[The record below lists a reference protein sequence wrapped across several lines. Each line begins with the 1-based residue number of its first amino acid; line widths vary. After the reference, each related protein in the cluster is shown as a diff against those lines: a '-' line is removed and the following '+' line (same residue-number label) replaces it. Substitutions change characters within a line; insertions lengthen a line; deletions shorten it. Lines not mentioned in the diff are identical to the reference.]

1 MSLLGEYPLREL
13 LSSLRAGDLV
23 GGLRGIEKESLR
35 VTDSGDISQ
44 LRHPSCLGSKLT
56 HSEIT
61 TDYSEALLELITEP
75 MTSTEALIRRLHD
88 IHTFVY
94 GCLENEMLWVTS
106 MPCAVENEQSI
117 PIADYGPSNVGRM
130 KHVYRQG
137 LAWRYGR
144 VMQAI
149 AGVHFNYSVPVSA
162 WPRLQQLA
170 GENGPLD
177 EFISASYF
185 GLIRNFQ
192 RVGWLVPYLFGASPA
207 VCKSF
212 TGGQPG
218 VFDEFDAGT
227 YYLPHATALR
237 MSDIGYKNV
246 HQANLGISYNG
257 LQEYVEGL
265 TRAIETPSAA
275 YAEFGVRVDGEYRQL
290 NANVLQ
296 IENEYYSFI
305 RPKQLAESGEKPTLA
320 LRRRGVRYVE
330 VRALDVS
337 VHDPL
342 GIGVAELKFIE
353 ALLLYCLLSPSN
365 PIDETGRKE
374 IEQNQTSVA
383 TSGRD
388 PALWLSNSGEK
399 VRLRDWGRDIL
410 TGMQPLCSWLDRSG
424 EGGFS
429 DALLVQ
435 MAKMEDSSLT
445 PSARM
450 LADMRMRNESFYQFA
465 RRRSVEWAD
474 YFSQQSLP
482 PEVLE
487 AFKVKAAESLEAQTT
502 LEAEPQIPFED
513 YLQQYFAQK

>member
-1 MSLLGEYPLREL
+1 MSLLDEQALRKV
-13 LSSLRAGDLV
+13 LSSLSVGELV

-35 VTDSGDISQ
+35 VTETGNISQ
-44 LRHPSCLGSKLT
+44 LHHPQCLGSKLT
-56 HSEIT
+56 HAEIT

-75 MTSTEALIRRLHD
+75 MTSTEALIKRLHD

-94 GCLENEMLWVTS
+94 GCIDGEMLWVTS

-117 PIADYGPSNVGRM
+117 PIADYGTSNVGLM

-149 AGVHFNYSVPVSA
+149 AGVHFNYSVPIPA
-162 WPRLQQLA
+162 WPRLYDLA
-170 GENGPLD
+170 AASGPLD
-177 EFISASYF
+177 EFISESYF

-218 VFDEFDAGT
+218 VFEEFDAGT
-227 YYLPHATALR
+227 FYLPYATALR

-246 HQANLGISYNG
+246 HQAQLGISYNS

-265 TRAIETPSAA
+265 TAAIETPAA
-275 YAEFGVRVDGEYRQL
+275 DYAQFGVEVDGEYRQL
-290 NANVLQ
+290 NANILQ

-305 RPKQLAESGEKPTLA
+305 RPKQITESGEKPTLA
-320 LRRRGVRYVE
+320 MQRRGVRYVE

-342 GIGVAELKFIE
+342 GVGVAELKFLE
-353 ALLLYCLLSPSN
+353 ALLLYCLLSPSD
-365 PIDETGRKE
+365 PIDESGRQE
-374 IEQNQTSVA
+374 IESNQTAVA
-383 TSGRD
+383 TAGRD
-388 PALWLSNSGEK
+388 PQLMLTDAGRAVS
-399 VRLRDWGRDIL
+399 LRDWGREL
-410 TGMQPLCSWLDRSG
+410 LAGMQPLCSWLDNSG
-424 EGGFS
+424 DGGFS
-429 DALLVQ
+429 DALLAQ

-445 PSARM
+445 PSARI
-450 LADMRMRNESFYQFA
+450 LADMRMRDESFYQFA
-465 RRRSVEWAD
+465 RRRSVEWAN
-474 YFSQQSLP
+474 YFSHQTLSTEVIADFKASAAASL
-482 PEVLE
+482 
-487 AFKVKAAESLEAQTT
+487 AAQVE
-502 LEAEPQIPFED
+502 LEAEPQLPFGE
-513 YLQQYFAQK
+513 YLREYFQQK